1 MFYALAVVWK
11 LCRIF
16 YGLSVKKK
24 TEDTEGVIRSRES
37 KRMDK
42 KHKMVDKN
50 TIKKT
55 NDLATL
61 TDRR

>member
-1 MFYALAVVWK
+1 LLYALAVVWK
-11 LCRIF
+11 HCRIF
-16 YGLSVKKK
+16 YGLSVKK
-24 TEDTEGVIRSRES
+24 TEDTEGVIRSSES

-50 TIKKT
+50 TTKKT